1 MSSKDTAE
9 TRCAKTP
16 HAPSDE
22 SLEARIAALENQVQ
36 DLYGIIDQQAETIDA
51 QQAQLDAQDN
61 TIDTQQDQLNAQDE
75 TIDAQ
80 QEQIQELKDEQSI
93 ELRGCENPERAVLE
107 DIWIADQPVGRV
119 LENTTKRA
127 KDLSDRVETLEE
139 SDPEQVKEDLH
150 REQGTRAK
158 SDAQI
163 RTRLSQCED
172 ELGIDKPDAIARE
185 QGGEDVRHLSK
196 LERFIRHGPEAVT
209 ERVYDVHERAREIA
223 LHFGEWGTKVN
234 DATGK
239 RIQLRSKKDKLKT
252 HLEAAFDRRFQW
264 NEVYRA
270 IDKLAEIA
278 YGTQLECKQGKP
290 DEGKYVLEL
299 KISDGRGPSFARG
312 FDE

>member
-1 MSSKDTAE
+1 M
-9 TRCAKTP
+9 
-16 HAPSDE
+16 
-22 SLEARIAALENQVQ
+22 
-36 DLYGIIDQQAETIDA
+36 
-51 QQAQLDAQDN
+51 
-61 TIDTQQDQLNAQDE
+61 
-75 TIDAQ
+75 
-80 QEQIQELKDEQSI
+80 
-93 ELRGCENPERAVLE
+93 
-107 DIWIADQPVGRV
+107 

-139 SDPEQVKEDLH
+139 SDPEQVKENLH

-185 QGGEDVRHLSK
+185 QGGEDVQHLSK

-278 YGTQLECKQGKP
+278 YGTQLECKKGKP

>member
-1 MSSKDTAE
+1 MSQRNSPE

-22 SLEARIAALENQVQ
+22 SLEARVAALENQVQ
-36 DLYGIIDQQAETIDA
+36 DLFGIVEQQAETIDA
-51 QQAQLDAQDN
+51 QQEQLDV
-61 TIDTQQDQLNAQDE
+61 QDE

-80 QEQIQELKDEQSI
+80 QEQIQELKDRQSI

-107 DIWIADQPVGRV
+107 DIWIADQPIGRV

-127 KDLSDRVETLEE
+127 KDLSGRVETLEE
-139 SDPEQVKEDLH
+139 SDPKKVQKKLHDEQVI
-150 REQGTRAK
+150 RTK

-185 QGGEDVRHLSK
+185 QGGEDVQHLSK
-196 LERFIRHGPEAVT
+196 LERFIRHGPEAIT

-234 DATGK
+234 DATGR

-252 HLEAAFDRRFQW
+252 HLEAAFERRFQW

-278 YGTQLECKQGKP
+278 YGTQLECKKGRP

-312 FDE
+312 FDG